1 MGDVKRTSKQQD
13 QKIKKDAGKPMISLI
28 PYEFL
33 QGVAEVLGF
42 GVKKYGPYCWTA
54 GMDWSRLMDAA
65 YRHLGAF
72 EKGEDVDDE
81 SGLSHL
87 LHLAC
92 CVMFLYMH
100 QKLKLGK
107 DDRWK
112 RPTI

>member
-1 MGDVKRTSKQQD
+1 MGGRKFDN
-13 QKIKKDAGKPMISLI
+13 GKAPISLV
-28 PYEFL
+28 PFEFIE
-33 QGVAEVLGF
+33 GVAEVLKFGAIKYNAYNWAEGF
-42 GVKKYGPYCWTA
+42 N
-54 GMDWSRLMDAA
+54 WSRLMDAA

-72 EKGEDVDDE
+72 EKGEDLDDE

-112 RPTI
+112 RGKK